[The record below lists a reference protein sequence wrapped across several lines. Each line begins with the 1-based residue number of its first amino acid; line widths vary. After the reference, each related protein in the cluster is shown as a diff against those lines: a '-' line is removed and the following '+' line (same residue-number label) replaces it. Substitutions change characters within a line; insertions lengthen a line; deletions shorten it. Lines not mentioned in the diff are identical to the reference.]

1 MKWSIK
7 LIAIAII
14 AISVIV
20 TTCTSCTSQRQMNNL
35 IAQHTLELHEVNTQL
50 STANEE
56 LVRQTA
62 MLDSLMGLP
71 EQIREVIIT
80 QDRIID
86 NTDSLVVINNQMLR
100 RLHKIENNT
109 DTILDILRTKGT
121 FEFQDTF

>member
-7 LIAIAII
+7 LITIAVI
-14 AISVIV
+14 ALSVIV

-35 IAQHTLELHEVNTQL
+35 IAQHTLELHEVNAQL

-56 LVRQTA
+56 LIRQTA

-86 NTDSLVVINNQMLR
+86 NTDSLVIINNNMLR
-100 RLHKIENNT
+100 RLHRIEDNT
-109 DTILDILRTKGT
+109 DTIIQILRQRTVFDDK
-121 FEFQDTF
+121 F